1 MLDSTLIPN
10 LLYLVL
16 VAGLWFAALSIVT
29 PGTGF
34 YEALTIL
41 ALVAAGLGTMIVP
54 MNAWALIPIALGLAL
69 FGVSIWRSRD
79 SYWVVVAAIVLTVGS
94 AFLFQREGGGPAVN
108 PWLAL
113 LTTLLTVGFFWLVV
127 RTSLAAHRA
136 APTHDPSRVLGQI
149 GEVRTAIDPIGSAYV
164 GGELWTATSS
174 ATIPVGSSVRV
185 VDREGLIIVVEPEPQ
200 S

>member
-1 MLDSTLIPN
+1 MLDSPILPN

-34 YEALTIL
+34 YEGLAIVALI
-41 ALVAAGLGTMIVP
+41 AAGLGTMIVP
-54 MNAWALIPIALGLAL
+54 MNAWALIPMVLGLAL
-69 FGVSIWRSRD
+69 FGISVWRSREG
-79 SYWVVVAAIVLTVGS
+79 YWLAVAAIVLTVGS

-113 LTTLLTVGFFWLVV
+113 ATSLLTVGFFWLIV
-127 RTSLAAHRA
+127 RTSLEAHSA
-136 APTHDPSRVLGQI
+136 APTHDPSKVLGQT
-149 GEVRTAIDPIGSAYV
+149 GEVRTLIDPVGSAYV
-164 GGELWTATSS
+164 GGELWTATASS
-174 ATIPVGSSVRV
+174 SIPEGSSVKV
-185 VDREGLIIVVEPEPQ
+185 VDRDGLMIVVEPEQQ